1 MTPRVE
7 GNPTVGSVMKAPI
20 RLLLVDDEARVR
32 KGLRMC
38 IAGEEDLELVGEA
51 TDCAAALTLSAALK
65 PDVMVLDLKL
75 TGMHGLAAAKALRQT
90 QPSMGVVILSLED
103 DAQTREDALRAG
115 ATAFVAKQ
123 EGVGKLFEV
132 IRAVARSLPRQS

>member
-1 MTPRVE
+1 
-7 GNPTVGSVMKAPI
+7 
-20 RLLLVDDEARVR
+20 
-32 KGLRMC
+32 
-38 IAGEEDLELVGEA
+38 
-51 TDCAAALTLSAALK
+51 
-65 PDVMVLDLKL
+65 MVLDLKL